1 MEREF
6 HKLLQ
11 GIWSFIRVAPGVAAA
26 LVGSRHLT
34 RASNK
39 MQLPIKCIILGSEAV
54 THRQKDLENP
64 QGSFKD
70 IETHVYCNPVCF
82 FLVFVAFLAH
92 IRSPSLPDVAS
103 ILVILVVLALRNFTL
118 LLRRLVPPNWLYHKE
133 SLLLENY
140 CRVDAAKVCRRR
152 NSLQQ
157 QPCSGSAARNSVLFR
172 PFVFVPAS
180 VRTYVST
187 YKRASERPRGERR
200 RDEEVSRSG
209 SILYILLGQFLE
221 GVLKLR

>member
-1 MEREF
+1 M
-6 HKLLQ
+6 
-11 GIWSFIRVAPGVAAA
+11 APGVAAA
-26 LVGSRHLT
+26 LVGSRQLT

-64 QGSFKD
+64 QGSSKD
-70 IETHVYCNPVCF
+70 IETHVYCNPVCS

-140 CRVDAAKVCRRR
+140 CRVAAAEVCRRR

-209 SILYILLGQFLE
+209 SILYILLGQFLG

>member
-26 LVGSRHLT
+26 LVGSRANLT

-64 QGSFKD
+64 QGSSKD
-70 IETHVYCNPVCF
+70 IETHVYCNPVYS

-92 IRSPSLPDVAS
+92 IRSP
-103 ILVILVVLALRNFTL
+103 FC
-118 LLRRLVPPNWLYHKE
+118 H
-133 SLLLENY
+133 
-140 CRVDAAKVCRRR
+140 
-152 NSLQQ
+152 QM
-157 QPCSGSAARNSVLFR
+157 
-172 PFVFVPAS
+172 
-180 VRTYVST
+180 
-187 YKRASERPRGERR
+187 
-200 RDEEVSRSG
+200 
-209 SILYILLGQFLE
+209 
-221 GVLKLR
+221 